1 MLVFLIMPHTV
12 HTDSLRYN
20 IPHASVSSL
29 SHDPLWRSAQY
40 SHFIRAS
47 SPPPL
52 LTATAPLLESHHSF
66 QKLFAYDLISHNF
79 EWTRSQVIGARKEM
93 EGWENEWI
101 DVAWGLSDIPVWKDH
116 LTAEPRNPALL
127 IERHLSDPLAMLRR
141 TVRKAPWNR
150 SATSCIKVFP
160 IETGCLHGTCGIE

>member
-1 MLVFLIMPHTV
+1 MYGKVGQRRHLQTFSMHEGSVPQKVIFISLSHCHMLVFLIMPHTV

-52 LTATAPLLESHHSF
+52 LTATAPLLESHH
-66 QKLFAYDLISHNF
+66 
-79 EWTRSQVIGARKEM
+79 
-93 EGWENEWI
+93 
-101 DVAWGLSDIPVWKDH
+101 LS
-116 LTAEPRNPALL
+116 RNYSL
-127 IERHLSDPLAMLRR
+127 M
-141 TVRKAPWNR
+141 T
-150 SATSCIKVFP
+150 
-160 IETGCLHGTCGIE
+160 